1 MRVVL
6 DTNLWVSGLLWRGL
20 PWQLLQL
27 AEQGLVEPCVSAA
40 MAAELAEVLAY
51 PKLAPRL
58 GQLGVTAAELAERVV
73 GLASVWDVPAFDGDP
88 IVKAD
93 PDDDIFLLCATSAP
107 TASAPSATPT
117 RCWCGKTLRSHR
129 MRPRW

>member
-6 DTNLWVSGLLWRGL
+6 DTNLWISGLLWRGL

-27 AEQGLVEPCVSAA
+27 AEQGLVEPCMTPA

-58 GQLGVTAAELAERVV
+58 QQLGITASELTQRAV
-73 GLASVWDVPAFDGDP
+73 GLASVWDTYRIAMV
-88 IVKAD
+88 I
-93 PDDDIFLLCATSAP
+93 
-107 TASAPSATPT
+107 
-117 RCWCGKTLRSHR
+117 RS
-129 MRPRW
+129 